1 MTSKVGIGSPIGSG
15 SHHGSHHGSQHGSEA
30 SENDFF
36 GIENSATDSEI
47 MTSIRTFANSYTD
60 SSSLQILNNRIT
72 SAINAVH
79 ILHDVKPSD
88 KIEDVGH
95 RLFINLKDLFQAVD
109 VNIFPVM
116 IINDFNLTAN
126 IQKHRETRAQIQ
138 SDLTSAKA
146 KAEIVLSE
154 PKLQNFDLATE
165 LEIYDLTEN
174 VRSAKIAAVSSLGTP
189 PPFSDGEMK
198 KIEDAVQAELHPQ
211 ISKIKMDSRRKY
223 LAANAHYEKELQN
236 KNLAIAELRD
246 HEQELKRATG
256 LEGVMEAFSNAER
269 VITARVIAEI
279 TKKYPLLIPTL
290 KGSMKHPNT
299 GAEINT
305 PWEKKHLAGLT
316 SMVYDHFH
324 KHKFINFNN
333 SLLEVMAYSINAEET
348 KTNPMQAVTK
358 IRDYM
363 FKWEQQKLWQQFTPD
378 HFWTANL
385 LRALDP
391 KSPIRY
397 EVLKKTH
404 EKIRDPATTTSGGSS
419 QPIFDFAAECIA
431 SAQQSKKFISGLD
444 NNSTNNSKPPAVN
457 HPPRHN
463 SKYPPQG
470 LEHAA
475 AASVAVSS
483 PGHTTGTTASLS
495 GPEVRANGKT
505 IYQYP
510 AKVFHAAVTKEKLIY
525 IANQT
530 DRTKHPHV
538 YLAVPTPAE
547 ICPKCFHTDGSPAP
561 TACTP
566 KPCKLRQ
573 CHKCGYYGHLE
584 NTCLQTH
591 SVTGVAL

>member
-1 MTSKVGIGSPIGSG
+1 MASKAIIGSQSG
-15 SHHGSHHGSQHGSEA
+15 HGSHHGSQHGSEVL
-30 SENDFF
+30 ENDFF
-36 GIENSATDSEI
+36 GIENSASDSEI
-47 MTSIRTFANSYTD
+47 MGLIRTFASSYTD

-72 SAINAVH
+72 SSINAIH
-79 ILHDVKPSD
+79 ILHDVKPND

-109 VNIFPVM
+109 VNIFPII
-116 IINDFNLTAN
+116 IINDFNLTSN

-138 SDLTSAKA
+138 ADLNSAKA
-146 KAEIVLSE
+146 RAEIVLSE
-154 PKLQNFDLATE
+154 PKIQNFDLATE
-165 LEIYDLTEN
+165 VEIYDLTEN
-174 VRSAKIAAVSSLGTP
+174 VRNAKIAAVSTLVYPSV
-189 PPFSDGEMK
+189 FSAEEMQ
-198 KIEDAVQAELHPQ
+198 KIEDAVQEEILPQ
-211 ISKIKMDSRRKY
+211 IPKIKMDSRKRF
-223 LAANAHYEKELQN
+223 LAANAHYEVELQK
-236 KNLAIAELRD
+236 KNLAIVELRD
-246 HEQELKRATG
+246 HEQELKRATA
-256 LEGVMEAFSNAER
+256 LEGVLEAFSGAER
-269 VITARVIAEI
+269 NIYNRVVAEV

-290 KGSMKHPNT
+290 KGSMKHPIT

-305 PWEKKHLAGLT
+305 PWEKRHLAGIT

-324 KHKFINFNN
+324 KNKFINFNN
-333 SLLEVMAYSINAEET
+333 SLLEVMAYSISAEET

-363 FKWEQQKLWQQFTPD
+363 FKWEQQKLWKQFTPD

-404 EKIRDPATTTSGGSS
+404 EKIREFEPSSANGSS

-444 NNSTNNSKPPAVN
+444 HVGKGENNSSKPPM
-457 HPPRHN
+457 HPNNTPRHN
-463 SKYPPQG
+463 PKYPPHGMEQ
-470 LEHAA
+470 AA
-475 AASVAVSS
+475 AASVAVTS
-483 PGHTTGTTASLS
+483 PGPSASPS

-505 IYQYP
+505 IYQHP
-510 AKVFHAAVTKEKLIY
+510 AKVFNTSVSKDKLIY

-538 YLAVPTPAE
+538 YQAVSSPAH
-547 ICPKCFHTDGSPAP
+547 ICPRCFNADGSPASSP
-561 TACTP
+561 CTP

-573 CHKCGYYGHLE
+573 CHKCGYYGHLD
-584 NTCLQTH
+584 NTCLQSH
-591 SVTGVAL
+591 SSSGVAI

>member
-1 MTSKVGIGSPIGSG
+1 MASKAVNGSQIGIGG
-15 SHHGSHHGSQHGSEA
+15 HHGSQHGSEA
-30 SENDFF
+30 YENDFF
-36 GIENSATDSEI
+36 GIENLATDSEI
-47 MTSIRTFANSYTD
+47 MSSIRTFANSYID

-109 VNIFPVM
+109 LNIFPIM
-116 IINDFNLTAN
+116 IINDFNLTSN

-138 SDLTSAKA
+138 SDLASAKA
-146 KAEIVLSE
+146 RAEIVLSE
-154 PKLQNFDLATE
+154 PKMQNFELATE
-165 LEIYDLTEN
+165 IEIFDLTEN
-174 VRSAKIAAVSSLGTP
+174 VRNAKIAAVSTLVNP
-189 PPFSDGEMK
+189 PQFTEEEMK
-198 KIEDAVQAELHPQ
+198 KIEDVVQAEIQSQ
-211 ISKIKMDSRRKY
+211 IPKIKMDSRRKY
-223 LAANAHYEKELQN
+223 LAANAQYEKELQN
-236 KNLAIAELRD
+236 KNLAITELRD

-269 VITARVIAEI
+269 VITARVIAEV
-279 TKKYPLLIPTL
+279 TKKFSLLIPTL
-290 KGSMKHPNT
+290 KGSMRHPMT
-299 GAEINT
+299 GNEINT
-305 PWEKKHLAGLT
+305 PWEKRHLAGLT

-324 KHKFINFNN
+324 KNKFINFNN

-348 KTNPMQAVTK
+348 RTNPMQAVTK

-363 FKWEQQKLWQQFTPD
+363 FKWEQQKLWKQFTPD

-397 EVLKKTH
+397 EILKKTH
-404 EKIRDPATTTSGGSS
+404 EKIRDDQPSAASAGSS

-444 NNSTNNSKPPAVN
+444 HNNNNNSKPPVVN
-457 HPPRHN
+457 NAPRNNH

-475 AASVAVSS
+475 AASVGFPPGSPPAFTSS
-483 PGHTTGTTASLS
+483 S
-495 GPEVRANGKT
+495 GPEVRSNGKT
-505 IYQYP
+505 IYQHP
-510 AKVFHAAVTKEKLIY
+510 AKVYNTAITKDKLVY

-538 YLAVPTPAE
+538 YIAVLTPAE
-547 ICPKCFHTDGSPAP
+547 ICPKCFHADGSPA
-561 TACTP
+561 TSACTP

-573 CHKCGYYGHLE
+573 CHKCGYYGHLD

-591 SVTGVAL
+591 SSTGVAL

>member
-1 MTSKVGIGSPIGSG
+1 MTSKAGISSPIGSG

-47 MTSIRTFANSYTD
+47 MTLIRTFANSYTD

-79 ILHDVKPSD
+79 ILHDVKPND

-109 VNIFPVM
+109 LNIFPVM

-126 IQKHRETRAQIQ
+126 IQKQRETRAQIQ
-138 SDLTSAKA
+138 FELNSAKA

-154 PKLQNFDLATE
+154 PKLQNFELATE
-165 LEIYDLTEN
+165 IEIFDLTEN
-174 VRSAKIAAVSSLGTP
+174 VRSAKIAAVSSLMSATP
-189 PPFSDGEMK
+189 IFTEEEIK
-198 KIEDAVQAELHPQ
+198 KIEEAVQAEIHPQ
-211 ISKIKMDSRRKY
+211 IAKIKMASRRQY
-223 LAANAHYEKELQN
+223 LAANAQYEKELQI

-279 TKKYPLLIPTL
+279 TKKYPPLIPTL

-404 EKIRDPATTTSGGSS
+404 EKIREPATAASGSS

-444 NNSTNNSKPPAVN
+444 NNNNSKPPAVN
-457 HPPRHN
+457 QPPRNH

-475 AASVAVSS
+475 AASVAVAPPGQTTRTSASS
-483 PGHTTGTTASLS
+483 S

-505 IYQYP
+505 IYQYA
-510 AKVFHAAVTKEKLIY
+510 AKVFNAAVTKEKLIY

-530 DRTKHPHV
+530 DKTKHPHV
-538 YLAVPTPAE
+538 YLAVSTPAE
-547 ICPKCFHTDGSPAP
+547 ICPKCFHADGSPAS

-573 CHKCGYYGHLE
+573 CHKCGYYGHLD